1 MIVLHHIESVFSVGR
16 NLESFNFF
24 TPSRTALNILDD
36 LQSPLTNS
44 TCIES
49 VTAFGPV
56 HPLIYLSETSLCPV
70 LQDLE
75 NNIGTPWNG
84 WNPLPCF
91 SNLRFVYTL
100 HTLIASKGPVQWTKD
115 NSGGAMGDAGMLD
128 TLNTWQGYHLQ
139 CPSWSLAMQYGHTR
153 SYCDTFLLCHLQH
166 PCLLY
171 GGKHHMPP
179 GQRNNRTS
187 LFLIAH
193 WRRKTGHSHG
203 AIVAR
208 LWSMKHRDKWTAN
221 FLEHIG
227 TARATY

>member
-100 HTLIASKGPVQWTKD
+100 HTLITSKGPVQWTKD

-139 CPSWSLAMQYGHTR
+139 CPSWSLAMQYGHTVILGHTVIPFFYVTSNTR
-153 SYCDTFLLCHLQH
+153 AFCMEASTTCHPDNETIEQV
-166 PCLLY
+166 C
-171 GGKHHMPP
+171 
-179 GQRNNRTS
+179 S
-187 LFLIAH
+187 
-193 WRRKTGHSHG
+193 W
-203 AIVAR
+203 
-208 LWSMKHRDKWTAN
+208 
-221 FLEHIG
+221 
-227 TARATY
+227 